1 MSADKLAQALRD
13 LLSYAAEN
21 DPGQGDPERDDPRIT
36 AAAEALAAHEAAPQH
51 AGRADAQP
59 VDKLDAPTREALADV
74 IATGLSGTWHCTR
87 VWRAWDVG
95 TMSQD
100 DFEPVDE
107 SDTPGEI
114 AEAILAMLAARA
126 EKGGTS

>member
-36 AAAEALAAHEAAPQH
+36 AASEALAAHQAQQAQQ

-59 VDKLDAPTREALADV
+59 VEPTDTQMLDWLETQRAAYGFQDLHEGNTWSVDGPF
-74 IATGLSGTWHCTR
+74 ATAR
-87 VWRAWDVG
+87 DAMRA
-95 TMSQD
+95 
-100 DFEPVDE
+100 
-107 SDTPGEI
+107 
-114 AEAILAMLAARA
+114 AMLAARA
-126 EKGGTS
+126 EKGGT